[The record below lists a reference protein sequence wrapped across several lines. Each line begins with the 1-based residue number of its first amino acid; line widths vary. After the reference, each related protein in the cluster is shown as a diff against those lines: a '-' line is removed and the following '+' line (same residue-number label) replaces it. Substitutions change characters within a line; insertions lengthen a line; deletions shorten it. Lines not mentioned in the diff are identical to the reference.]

1 MAAHTVA
8 AAASWSCCDASHG
21 LGRKN
26 ERESKANA
34 ASALQRLLSA
44 AKESLQTMLVVLIL
58 SGRRRLQ
65 LHSTWPQQCAG
76 SCGGR
81 WAWEQ
86 RVRPTAGGGERASI
100 GARMMREQLT
110 GVARAEERKSWML
123 KRRAA
128 EAAAAAA
135 TADFTARTCRV
146 AGGGSSCTHE
156 CVMTSDTVN
165 AAFSIAERK
174 QQQRWSEG
182 AWLSQ
187 TQHPHGTLG
196 KGTCSGLA
204 SRWQAGFRHPKSSEL
219 RLHDRFLVVATA
231 RFEPARCK
239 KQQKSSWG
247 LRAAAAQESA
257 RLRCREKSMRRLT
270 ALLQL
275 KKGGC

>member
-1 MAAHTVA
+1 MVHTA
-8 AAASWSCCDASHG
+8 LAGKTNA
-21 LGRKN
+21 
-26 ERESKANA
+26 SKANA

-44 AKESLQTMLVVLIL
+44 AKESLQTMRVILIW

-65 LHSTWPQQCAG
+65 LHSTWPRQCAG

-182 AWLSQ
+182 ALLSQ
-187 TQHPHGTLG
+187 TQHPHGILG
-196 KGTCSGLA
+196 KGSCSGIGQPLA
-204 SRWQAGFRHPKSSEL
+204 REREGIYKQAAGTLISV
-219 RLHDRFLVVATA
+219 RLVS
-231 RFEPARCK
+231 CK
-239 KQQKSSWG
+239 QHFGSVTLYPQFKQQSSIKNPH
-247 LRAAAAQESA
+247 S
-257 RLRCREKSMRRLT
+257 
-270 ALLQL
+270 
-275 KKGGC
+275 

>member
-1 MAAHTVA
+1 MPRVAAWPWPRSSRRALCMAAHTVA
-8 AAASWSCCDASHG
+8 AAASWSCCDGSHG

-100 GARMMREQLT
+100 GAQMMREQLT

-128 EAAAAAA
+128 EAAAA
-135 TADFTARTCRV
+135 
-146 AGGGSSCTHE
+146 GGDC
-156 CVMTSDTVN
+156 
-165 AAFSIAERK
+165 
-174 QQQRWSEG
+174 
-182 AWLSQ
+182 
-187 TQHPHGTLG
+187 
-196 KGTCSGLA
+196 
-204 SRWQAGFRHPKSSEL
+204 
-219 RLHDRFLVVATA
+219 RLHCANMSCCWR
-231 RFEPARCK
+231 R
-239 KQQKSSWG
+239 QQ
-247 LRAAAAQESA
+247 LHTRVRDDE
-257 RLRCREKSMRRLT
+257 
-270 ALLQL
+270 
-275 KKGGC
+275 

>member
-1 MAAHTVA
+1 MLHTA
-8 AAASWSCCDASHG
+8 LAGKTNA
-21 LGRKN
+21 
-26 ERESKANA
+26 SKANA

-196 KGTCSGLA
+196 KGTCSSGLA

-247 LRAAAAQESA
+247 LRAAAAQQST